1 MVFTP
6 APDRLLSESHEALHH
21 APGAPS
27 SKEGAISPS
36 LNPVSASSLID
47 TAEGLGPM
55 SGRACDSYIKHRVS
69 RRRPKSTIRPT
80 PDPMG
85 IRYGHVESDQKGNGY
100 KDEDYFGFHGVTSTP
115 RRCGTSLLMEMR
127 HYTVH

>member
-1 MVFTP
+1 MP
-6 APDRLLSESHEALHH
+6 
-21 APGAPS
+21 PGAPS

-55 SGRACDSYIKHRVS
+55 SGRACDSYIKQGVLP
-69 RRRPKSTIRPT
+69 RRRPKLTKRET
-80 PDPMG
+80 PRAMS

-100 KDEDYFGFHGVTSTP
+100 KDEDYFGFHDVTSLP
-115 RRCGTSLLMEMR
+115 RRCGTSLLMKMR
-127 HYTVH
+127 HYSVH